1 MQNVVHNSKC
11 DSPRDSELNE
21 VGKDHSGSS
30 SPLSGNISVER
41 RTSAASLGTHFMA
54 ELSESDDDDVSEV
67 CFFKAWFAAVIYH
80 NTYLMIIVGLIC
92 LSPPFCPVSYNYHLS
107 PRLTYRNL

>member
-11 DSPRDSELNE
+11 DSPRDSDLNE

-41 RTSAASLGTHFMA
+41 RPSVSPLRFMA
-54 ELSESDDDDVSEV
+54 ELSESDEDDVSEV
-67 CFFKAWFAAVIYH
+67 SAF
-80 NTYLMIIVGLIC
+80 
-92 LSPPFCPVSYNYHLS
+92 
-107 PRLTYRNL
+107 